1 MKYSTLAL
9 ALTSI
14 LSVGAASAAT
24 VMKADNGDFLKVYGG
39 AEIGGTFV
47 SDTDKTP
54 FGHDGRALDGSYS
67 YDSIGNDKRF
77 VNDSFLTLG
86 AKGQTGDIYF
96 KFELDAEHT
105 DWMPENSMH
114 LVIDKAYVGYKL
126 SKTQSIEAGRTDTA
140 YDHYDAFGDYTNE
153 LAAGVSEAGDQD
165 ETLKYQAQYG
175 DIKVGISHSLE
186 GFDEEH
192 NGKGDYITDSREGKV
207 TNGYVGYFTKGFT
220 VLAAAETV
228 DDRGEIYS
236 IHGEVKLDKLSIGGF
251 ASISDRRDGDKSKA
265 KKKDTNTYVLSTKYK
280 LTDKL
285 SLIAAANMVTSEATG
300 KDDATWGVIG
310 TEYKYARNI
319 KLAAEVSMGDVLAK
333 GESGTLG
340 YVKAYYWF

>member
-1 MKYSTLAL
+1 MKQSLL
-9 ALTSI
+9 ALTIASI
-14 LSVGAASAAT
+14 FAAGAANAAT
-24 VMKADNGDFLKVYGG
+24 VMKADNGDFLKIYGG
-39 AEIGGTFV
+39 AEIGGTIV
-47 SDTDKTP
+47 SDKDETP
-54 FGHDGRALDGSYS
+54 FGP
-67 YDSIGNDKRF
+67 KKTF
-77 VNDSFLTLG
+77 VNDSFLTIG
-86 AKGQTGDIYF
+86 AKGQTKDIYF
-96 KFELDAEHT
+96 KFEIDAEHQ
-105 DWMPENSMH
+105 DWKEDNSMR

-126 SKTQSIEAGRTDTA
+126 SKTQSIEFGRTDTA

-186 GFDEEH
+186 GWDVETA
-192 NGKGDYITDSREGKV
+192 GGRDYVTDSREGKV

-236 IHGEVKLDKLSIGGF
+236 VHGEVKLDKLALGGF
-251 ASISDRRDGDKSKA
+251 VSQSDRRGADKDS
-265 KKKDTNTYVLSTKYK
+265 TTYVASAKYA

-285 SLIAAANMVTSEATG
+285 SLLAAGNVVNAD
-300 KDDATWGVIG
+300 KDSADAEWVVLGA
-310 TEYKYARNI
+310 EYKYAKNI
-319 KLAAEVSMGDVLAK
+319 KLAAEIAQGEVLKDAN
-333 GESGTLG
+333 GTADGTLG

>member
-9 ALTSI
+9 ALASI

-24 VMKADNGDFLKVYGG
+24 VMEADNGDFLKIYGG
-39 AEIGGTFV
+39 AEIGGTIV
-47 SDTDKTP
+47 SDKDKTP
-54 FGHDGRALDGSYS
+54 FGPT
-67 YDSIGNDKRF
+67 KTF
-77 VNDSFLTLG
+77 VNDSFLTIG
-86 AKGQTGDIYF
+86 AKGQTKDIYF
-96 KFELDAEHT
+96 KFEIDAEHT
-105 DWMPENSMH
+105 DWTAENSMR

-126 SKTQSIEAGRTDTA
+126 SKSQSIEFGRTDTA

-165 ETLKYQAQYG
+165 ETLKYRAQFG

-186 GFDEEH
+186 GWDVETA
-192 NGKGDYITDSREGKV
+192 GGRDYITDSREGKV

-228 DDRGEIYS
+228 DDRGDIYS
-236 IHGEVKLDKLSIGGF
+236 VHGEVNLDKLSLGGF
-251 ASISDRRDGDKSKA
+251 VSVSDRRGGDGSDA
-265 KKKDTNTYVLSTKYK
+265 NTYVLSTKYK

-285 SLIAAANMVTSEATG
+285 SLIAAANMVSPEATG
-300 KDDATWGVIG
+300 QDDATWGVIG
-310 TEYKYARNI
+310 AEYKYARNI
-319 KLAAEVSMGDVLAK
+319 KLAAEIAQGDVLEDSN
-333 GESGTLG
+333 GTVDGTLG